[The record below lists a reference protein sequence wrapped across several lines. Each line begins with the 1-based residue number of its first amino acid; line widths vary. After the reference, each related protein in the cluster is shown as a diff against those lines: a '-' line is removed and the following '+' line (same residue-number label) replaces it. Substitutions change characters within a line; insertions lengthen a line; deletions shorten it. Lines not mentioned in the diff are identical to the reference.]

1 MLVAARSPG
10 IVAGGIGGAG
20 VLAPPMGVGRDVRL
34 RRPSLCLRACIADGR
49 HPIGGFHV
57 IGRIARDP
65 LGLDLP
71 DRVFRLIGNKRRL
84 GAGRPCPGPV
94 SVGDAVRT
102 LAAPRLTRARAAGS
116 RGDSLP
122 VSIGA
127 CRAVLHQ

>member
-57 IGRIARDP
+57 IGRIA
-65 LGLDLP
+65 
-71 DRVFRLIGNKRRL
+71 
-84 GAGRPCPGPV
+84 PV
-94 SVGDAVRT
+94 REDCT
-102 LAAPRLTRARAAGS
+102 
-116 RGDSLP
+116 
-122 VSIGA
+122 
-127 CRAVLHQ
+127 